1 MDTNI
6 DNYDIEDLYK
16 VYKLKST
23 DSCDARSVYNKTITS
38 IKKIKESDSIEDKEK
53 ESFYIF
59 IRDCFY
65 KFCTIKNIQID
76 SFMEKNLQI
85 NTQQVTSSNNLH
97 PPIDNQYNTKIL
109 DQKPYI
115 GSLPEPIVDPY
126 SVNVNNDKYVRGT
139 VNPLK
144 RETIKNILTIN
155 SKYRDNN
162 RDFYGSS
169 NNKSKYVNNVKS
181 TSTDFTVELNDTY
194 YNVVSLKLA
203 SMELM
208 NAYYAFSEYLNTIRF
223 TISTYEYETLNPSN
237 ITNLYSREIVIPEGQ
252 YTTATMKTTLNAIFS
267 ADVALAFVETYY
279 DFMKG
284 KFIFRILEPVPP
296 LPAPTP
302 VNPAFS
308 YGFDLDF
315 SVSADPYREI
325 YLNMGW
331 MLGYRKQKYTF
342 FDDYNTSIT
351 PTSLIG
357 YNPEAPTD
365 FTGTKF
371 FLLEVDDHNKN
382 NPSVFKYNFDSK
394 ASYNI
399 NNIIAKIPHTAL
411 TFNIIFEDSSDRVFK
426 TRKYFGPVKIS
437 KLHFKLLDDN
447 GRVIDLN
454 RSDIV
459 ISLEIETLEVPYKN
473 MVY

>member
-1 MDTNI
+1 
-6 DNYDIEDLYK
+6 
-16 VYKLKST
+16 
-23 DSCDARSVYNKTITS
+23 
-38 IKKIKESDSIEDKEK
+38 
-53 ESFYIF
+53 
-59 IRDCFY
+59 
-65 KFCTIKNIQID
+65 
-76 SFMEKNLQI
+76 
-85 NTQQVTSSNNLH
+85 
-97 PPIDNQYNTKIL
+97 
-109 DQKPYI
+109 
-115 GSLPEPIVDPY
+115 
-126 SVNVNNDKYVRGT
+126 
-139 VNPLK
+139 
-144 RETIKNILTIN
+144 
-155 SKYRDNN
+155 
-162 RDFYGSS
+162 
-169 NNKSKYVNNVKS
+169 
-181 TSTDFTVELNDTY
+181 
-194 YNVVSLKLA
+194 
-203 SMELM
+203 
-208 NAYYAFSEYLNTIRF
+208 
-223 TISTYEYETLNPSN
+223 
-237 ITNLYSREIVIPEGQ
+237 
-252 YTTATMKTTLNAIFS
+252 
-267 ADVALAFVETYY
+267 
-279 DFMKG
+279 
-284 KFIFRILEPVPP
+284 
-296 LPAPTP
+296 
-302 VNPAFS
+302 
-308 YGFDLDF
+308 
-315 SVSADPYREI
+315 
-325 YLNMGW
+325 